1 MRIRSL
7 VVSAVVF
14 SFSLLARADS
24 LIGSTATVDYNFPTL
39 GSQLSS
45 SGPLT
50 VTSGLEVVS
59 PGNAN
64 LTFTSGNLIT
74 ITNPDLGPF
83 TASSL
88 NGFIVTF
95 LSGATIEDVTL
106 DPASDADFTSGVGIS
121 FTGDSIDI
129 NLADTCSSCS
139 TDATQNIELD
149 VTASTGVTP
158 EPGSIALLG
167 TGLLGVAGLIRR
179 RLA

>member
-1 MRIRSL
+1 MRIRPI

-24 LIGSTATVDYNFPTL
+24 LIGSTANVDYDFPTL
-39 GSQLSS
+39 GTVLTS
-45 SGPLT
+45 SGPLV
-50 VTSGLEVVS
+50 VTPGLEVVS
-59 PGNAN
+59 PENAN

-74 ITNPDLGPF
+74 ITNPGLGPF
-83 TASSL
+83 TASSF
-88 NGFIVTF
+88 NGFVVTL

-106 DPASDADFTSGVGIS
+106 DPASDADFAPGVEIS
-121 FTGDSIDI
+121 FTGDSIDV
-129 NLADTCSSCS
+129 NLAGTCPSCSSDGS
-139 TDATQNIELD
+139 QNIELD
-149 VTASTGVTP
+149 VTTSTGVTP